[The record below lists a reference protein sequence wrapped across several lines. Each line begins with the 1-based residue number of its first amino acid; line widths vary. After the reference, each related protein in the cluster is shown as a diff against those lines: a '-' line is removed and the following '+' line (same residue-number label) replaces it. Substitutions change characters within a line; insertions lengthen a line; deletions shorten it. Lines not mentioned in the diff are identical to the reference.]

1 MGAISILLGMEMEET
16 HWELQTSNVVSLG
29 GSAEA
34 AVTAVLPGAGSL
46 FLLGCFSSSCYC
58 HSTPEPI
65 NNSWI
70 QHQGDKQ
77 VHTCCIPVFGPKL
90 MVLRNSIWSSQ
101 ALRWFMASSF
111 SFLLIFSQVTW
122 LWCELALSRKAISH
136 SWAITKRSGHLPKLS
151 HFYCL

>member
-16 HWELQTSNVVSLG
+16 YWELQTSNVVSLG
-29 GSAEA
+29 GSAED
-34 AVTAVLPGAGSL
+34 AVSASDPAVLPGAGSL

-77 VHTCCIPVFGPKL
+77 VHYMLHSSVWPQTHGPEEF
-90 MVLRNSIWSSQ
+90 N
-101 ALRWFMASSF
+101 
-111 SFLLIFSQVTW
+111 LIFSSLTMIYGLLFFFSPDLFPSNLTLV
-122 LWCELALSRKAISH
+122 
-136 SWAITKRSGHLPKLS
+136 
-151 HFYCL
+151 